1 MVGVTLCI
9 IFLQE
14 KEPVG
19 DTRMHTHLY
28 QGQRDFKES
37 HVIAGANSLETQ
49 GRGDVVVLS
58 PRAVWQQHSLS
69 LEGFSLFF

>member
-1 MVGVTLCI
+1 
-9 IFLQE
+9 
-14 KEPVG
+14 
-19 DTRMHTHLY
+19 MHTHLY